1 MNRRNRKTGWL
12 PLTIILTGVFVL
24 AAMVPWLPLPD
35 PGEQN
40 LRERLRPPAWQAGG
54 DVTHL
59 LGTDHLGRD
68 MAARLLYGARLTF
81 FITIA
86 GVVFSASV
94 GGLLGIL
101 AGYHRGWLD
110 AVVSRV
116 IEAQLAL
123 PFMLLAISIIAS
135 SGRSIFI
142 VIFVLA
148 THGWAQYARIL
159 RGETLALRER
169 PFIVGLRAAGA
180 SSSRIAFR
188 HILPNIGA
196 TFFVVAT
203 LEMRAMILGEGALSF
218 LGLGVVAPQI
228 SWGLMLAEG
237 RNHMVNAWWVAAF
250 PGLAMSFVVLAVN
263 LLGDQLRSVYDPRL
277 QGYGYRTGG

>member
-1 MNRRNRKTGWL
+1 MHRRNGRIGWQA
-12 PLTIILTGVFVL
+12 LTIVLGTIFVL
-24 AAMVPWLPLPD
+24 AAIVPWLPLPD
-35 PGEQN
+35 PGQQN
-40 LRERLRPPAWQAGG
+40 LGERLRPPVWQDGG

-81 FITIA
+81 FITLV
-86 GVVFSASV
+86 GVLFSASL
-94 GGLLGIL
+94 GGVLGIL

-110 AVVSRV
+110 AVISRL
-116 IEAQLAL
+116 IDAQLAL
-123 PFMLLAISIIAS
+123 PFMLLAISIIAG

-148 THGWAQYARIL
+148 THGWAHYARIL

-169 PFIVGLRAAGA
+169 PFVLGLRAAGV

-237 RNHMVNAWWVAAF
+237 RSHMVNAWWMVALT
-250 PGLAMSFVVLAVN
+250 GLAMSFVVLSVN
-263 LLGDQLRSVYDPRL
+263 LLGDKLRSAYDPRL
-277 QGYGYRTGG
+277 QRYGYGK

>member
-1 MNRRNRKTGWL
+1 MHRRNGRIGWQA
-12 PLTIILTGVFVL
+12 LTIVLGTIFVL
-24 AAMVPWLPLPD
+24 AAIVPWLPLPD
-35 PGEQN
+35 PGQQN
-40 LRERLRPPAWQAGG
+40 LGERLRPPVWQDGG

-81 FITIA
+81 FITLV
-86 GVVFSASV
+86 GVLFSASL
-94 GGLLGIL
+94 GGVLGIL

-110 AVVSRV
+110 AVISRL
-116 IEAQLAL
+116 IDAQLAL
-123 PFMLLAISIIAS
+123 PFMLLAISIIAGR
-135 SGRSIFI
+135 GRSILI
-142 VIFVLA
+142 VSVVLG
-148 THGWAQYARIL
+148 THGWAHYARIL

-169 PFIVGLRAAGA
+169 PFVLGLRAAGV

-237 RNHMVNAWWVAAF
+237 RSHMVNAWWMVAL
-250 PGLAMSFVVLAVN
+250 PGLAMSFVVLSVN
-263 LLGDQLRSVYDPRL
+263 LLGDKLRSAYDPRL
-277 QGYGYRTGG
+277 QRYGYGK

>member
-1 MNRRNRKTGWL
+1 MNRRNRRTGWL
-12 PLTIILTGVFVL
+12 TLTIVLGAVFVL
-24 AAMVPWLPLPD
+24 AVLVPWLPLPD
-35 PGEQN
+35 PGEQD
-40 LRERLRPPAWQAGG
+40 LGVRLRPPIWQAGG
-54 DVTHL
+54 GAKHL

-81 FITIA
+81 FITLA
-86 GVVFSASV
+86 GVVFSATV
-94 GGLLGIL
+94 GGVLGIL
-101 AGYHRGWLD
+101 AGYHRGWSD
-110 AVVSRV
+110 AVVSRL
-116 IEAQLAL
+116 IDAQLAL

-169 PFIVGLRAAGA
+169 PFVMGLRAAGA

-237 RNHMVNAWWVAAF
+237 RNHMVNAWWVVAL
-250 PGLAMSFVVLAVN
+250 PGLAMSFVVLTVN
-263 LLGDQLRSVYDPRL
+263 ILGDQLRSAYDPRL
-277 QGYGYRTGG
+277 QRLRL

>member
-1 MNRRNRKTGWL
+1 MNRRHRRAGWL
-12 PLTIILTGVFVL
+12 SLTVALAVVFVL
-24 AAMVPWLPLPD
+24 AAVVPWLPVPD
-35 PGEQN
+35 PGEHN
-40 LRERLRPPAWQAGG
+40 LGARLTPPIWQAGG
-54 DVTHL
+54 SAKHL

-81 FITIA
+81 FITLA
-86 GVVFSASV
+86 GVVFSASI
-94 GGLLGIL
+94 GGALGIL
-101 AGYHRGWLD
+101 AGYHRGWSD
-110 AVVSRV
+110 AVISRL
-116 IEAQLAL
+116 IDAQLAL

-142 VIFVLA
+142 IIFVLA

-159 RGETLALRER
+159 RGETLAIRER
-169 PFIVGLRAAGA
+169 PFVVALRAAGA

-237 RNHMVNAWWVAAF
+237 RNHMVNAWWVVAF

-263 LLGDQLRSVYDPRL
+263 VLGDELRSAYDPRL
-277 QGYGYRTGG
+277 RRYAGKTGG